1 MAKKALLV
9 GINKYKYVRSLNGCV
24 RDVRNMADIL
34 TSFYGFQSDEIRT
47 IVDESATR
55 NNLMNRFDWLLD
67 GYKEGDLL
75 LFHFSGHGSQ
85 IPDRDGDELKDSLDE
100 ILCLHDM
107 DFRNPDS
114 YLLDDDFNDI
124 IDRLPKGVF
133 LTVCIDSCHS
143 GTATRDIAYLTS
155 ALEIPLAEMKIQP
168 RFIEPPC

>member
-67 GYKEGDLL
+67 GSKEGDLL

-85 IPDRDGDELKDSLDE
+85 IKVDGFVKT
-100 ILCLHDM
+100 I
-107 DFRNPDS
+107 
-114 YLLDDDFNDI
+114 Y
-124 IDRLPKGVF
+124 
-133 LTVCIDSCHS
+133 
-143 GTATRDIAYLTS
+143 Y
-155 ALEIPLAEMKIQP
+155 
-168 RFIEPPC
+168 